1 MAVKWRDIPE
11 SNLAQENERNPDQLT
26 RQLEREREGE
36 WERVTHRFGE
46 NCHEKGSRSKTQSVI
61 I

>member
-26 RQLEREREGE
+26 RQLERERE
-36 WERVTHRFGE
+36 RVSGRE
-46 NCHEKGSRSKTQSVI
+46 
-61 I
+61 